1 MEPKFYKTQ
10 NVIKSYTKPLV
21 LIIACMLLVYT
32 SCRKDSSSSKPSTTT
47 QPPSNEALSSQIA
60 VNLSQ
65 SLAGSF
71 GGVNLNDGVDSV
83 SVADHLGPHHACGCG
98 SSNPLCGFFTDSL
111 VNVNTTE
118 GDSVTIH
125 TGGEL
130 KFYFNCDAN
139 NKLSGYT
146 ANDSLNTV
154 RTNASSVSQYNV
166 KQFYNIKALDSN
178 HQFIGVD
185 GNNGCVST
193 VTYNGNPTAIR
204 NGVFY
209 QFTNLTIDVVKKDIL
224 SGTATFDASG
234 NNWDLHGT
242 IKFLGNHMADFT
254 MKDSG
259 QTYHVNLITGKMTQ

>member
-1 MEPKFYKTQ
+1 MEPKFYKKQ
-10 NVIKSYTKPLV
+10 NVVKSYTKPLV

-32 SCRKDSSSSKPSTTT
+32 SCRKDSSSSPSTST
-47 QPPSNEALSSQIA
+47 QPPSNASLSSQIA
-60 VNLSQ
+60 VNVSK

-118 GDSVTIH
+118 GDSVKIH

-146 ANDSLNTV
+146 ANDSLSTF
-154 RTNASSVSQYNV
+154 RTNATSVSEYRVQ
-166 KQFYNIKALDSN
+166 QFYTIKALDSN
-178 HQFIGVD
+178 HQFIGVN
-185 GNNGCVST
+185 GNNNLITT
-193 VTYNGNPTAIR
+193 VTYNGNSKPVVG
-204 NGVFY
+204 GVFY
-209 QFTNLTIDVVKKDIL
+209 EFTNLTIDVINKDIL
-224 SGTATFDASG
+224 SGTAVFHAYGS
-234 NNWDLHGT
+234 NWNAQGSIT
-242 IKFLGNHMADFT
+242 FLGNHMADFT
-254 MKDSG
+254 IGS
-259 QTYHVNLITGKMTQ
+259 QLYHVNLLTGKMTQ